1 MALNPVNCS
10 IISSDG
16 EFKLICL
23 VLHMPFPISISIKK
37 DKTVYDL
44 QVAIK
49 NKNSLAGIDS
59 DALDIWKVNV
69 SWQCVND
76 EI

>member
-1 MALNPVNCS
+1 VALNPVNCS
-10 IISSDG
+10 VIGSDG

-44 QVAIK
+44 QIAIK
-49 NKNSLAGIDS
+49 KRNENSLAGIDS
-59 DALDIWKVNV
+59 DALNI
-69 SWQCVND
+69 
-76 EI
+76 